1 MIKLWLDDERD
12 PCSRAIQNYFGADG
26 DEVWV
31 KTAGQAIHYLKQGNV
46 VSISL
51 DHDLG
56 SGAGTGLDV
65 AKWIEE
71 QAYYRT
77 LPRLSWSV
85 HSMNP
90 VGRRDIARTMKKADE
105 FWDVQIDGNS

>member
-1 MIKLWLDDERD
+1 MTIKLWLDDERD
-12 PCSRAIQNYFGADG
+12 PKNPEIQSKFGAEG

-31 KTAGQAIHYLKQGNV
+31 KSAGTAIQYLKQGNV
-46 VSISL
+46 ESISL

-56 SGAGTGLDV
+56 SGCGTGMDV

-71 QAYYRT
+71 QAFHGT
-77 LPRLSWSV
+77 LPRLWWAV

-90 VGRRDIARTMKKADE
+90 VGRKDMTRAMKKAEE
-105 FWDVQIDGNS
+105 FWNAATQE

>member
-1 MIKLWLDDERD
+1 MKLWLDDERD
-12 PCSRAIQNYFGADG
+12 PTQTYIQSNFGADG

-31 KTAGQAIHYLKQGNV
+31 KTAAQAIHYLKQGDV

-71 QAYYRT
+71 QAYHRT

-90 VGRRDIARTMKKADE
+90 VGRKDIARAMRKADE
-105 FWDVQIDGNS
+105 FWNVQINGNS